1 MNDRFNRILEQLCLE
16 EYSCQEDY
24 PAHHFSLRHRRNM
37 KRLFASRYSVP
48 TTEIKPKLC
57 CRTVAI
63 IVAAIFL
70 ALVAVSGAAY
80 FIGSFIMKEQ
90 NDNTQLMA
98 ASISEAPETIKQTY
112 TLDGLPDGYREIDS
126 YSDDFESV
134 IIYQFEDDFNSTITF
149 TQLVKNVY
157 DGRFNTEGYDFESIQ
172 VNDYDGLLI
181 DWSTAEYICSEIIWD
196 NGKYIF
202 TLVGNLSKEDTVK
215 LAESAKIVR

>member
-24 PAHHFSLRHRRNM
+24 PAHRFSLRHRRNM

-57 CRTVAI
+57 RRTVAI

-70 ALVAVSGAAY
+70 ALVAVTGAAY

-98 ASISEAPETIKQTY
+98 ESNTASPETIEQIY
-112 TLDGLPDGYREIDS
+112 YLDCLPQGYGEIERF
-126 YSDDFESV
+126 SDDYECTV
-134 IIYQFEDDFNSTITF
+134 VYQFGDDVNNSITF
-149 TQLVKNVY
+149 TQMVKDKY
-157 DGRFNTEGYDFESIQ
+157 DGRFNTVGYDFESITI
-172 VNDYDGLLI
+172 NNHEGLFI
-181 DWSTAEYICSEIIWD
+181 DWGSDNYICCEIVWD
-196 NGKYIF
+196 NGDYI
-202 TLVGNLSKEDTVK
+202 LSIDGNLNKGEIIK
-215 LAESAKIVR
+215 LAESAKVK

>member
-1 MNDRFNRILEQLCLE
+1 MLGRVLLPGRL
-16 EYSCQEDY
+16 
-24 PAHHFSLRHRRNM
+24 PGAPFSLRHRRNM

-57 CRTVAI
+57 RRTVAI

-134 IIYQFEDDFNSTITF
+134 IIYQFEDD
-149 TQLVKNVY
+149 L
-157 DGRFNTEGYDFESIQ
+157 
-172 VNDYDGLLI
+172 
-181 DWSTAEYICSEIIWD
+181 
-196 NGKYIF
+196 
-202 TLVGNLSKEDTVK
+202 
-215 LAESAKIVR
+215 IVRLHLLSWLRMYMMGVLTQKAMILSRFRLMTMMVY